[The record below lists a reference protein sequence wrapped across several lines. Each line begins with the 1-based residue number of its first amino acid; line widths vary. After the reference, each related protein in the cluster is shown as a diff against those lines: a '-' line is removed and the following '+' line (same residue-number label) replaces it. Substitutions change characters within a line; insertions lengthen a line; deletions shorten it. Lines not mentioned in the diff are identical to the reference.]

1 MAADVEVIRCA
12 AMVVHNVMED
22 GCFFILKDGVR
33 KMGKT
38 AVIFPGQGAQYVGM
52 AKDFYDSFEDSKKVF
67 DEADDVLDIELK
79 KICFEEND
87 DINKTEYTQPAMVAA
102 EVAIYEHLKNAGLK
116 ADVFAGL
123 SLGEYSALVAAGA
136 MTLADGIKT
145 VRRRGILMQNEV
157 PLGMGGMAAVIA
169 MDADKIAEICENT
182 PGKVQIANYNCPG
195 QIVISG
201 EAEAVKAASAALA
214 EAGAKRVIPLNVSG
228 PFHSQM
234 LVPAGEKLYDFLQGV
249 DVAEGFAPY
258 YCNADAEEITDAAKV
273 KELLKRQVYSSVRW
287 QQTIENMIADGVD
300 TFIEVGPGKTLTGFM
315 KKINREVKSINIA
328 TVDDLAK
335 LEELNA

>member
-1 MAADVEVIRCA
+1 
-12 AMVVHNVMED
+12 
-22 GCFFILKDGVR
+22 
-33 KMGKT
+33 MGKT

-273 KELLKRQVYSSVRW
+273 KELLKRQVYSSVRG

>member
-1 MAADVEVIRCA
+1 MS
-12 AMVVHNVMED
+12 
-22 GCFFILKDGVR
+22 
-33 KMGKT
+33 KT
-38 AVIFPGQGAQYVGM
+38 VWMFPGQGAQKAGM
-52 AKDFYDSFEDSKKVF
+52 AKDFYDNFEDSKKVF
-67 DEADDVLDIELK
+67 DEADEVLDIELK

-102 EVAIYEHLKNAGLK
+102 EVAIYEHLKN
-116 ADVFAGL
+116 
-123 SLGEYSALVAAGA
+123 GEYSALVAAGA

-234 LVPAGEKLYDFLQGV
+234 LVPAGEKLYDFLQGI
-249 DVAEGFAPY
+249 DVAEDFAPY
-258 YCNADAEEITDAAKV
+258 YCNADAEKITDASKV

>member
-1 MAADVEVIRCA
+1 
-12 AMVVHNVMED
+12 
-22 GCFFILKDGVR
+22 
-33 KMGKT
+33 MGKT

-169 MDADKIAEICENT
+169 MDADKIAKICENT

>member
-1 MAADVEVIRCA
+1 
-12 AMVVHNVMED
+12 
-22 GCFFILKDGVR
+22 
-33 KMGKT
+33 MGKT

-67 DEADDVLDIELK
+67 DEADEVLDIELK

-102 EVAIYEHLKNAGLK
+102 EVAIYEHLKNSGLK

-258 YCNADAEEITDAAKV
+258 YCNADAEEITDASKV

>member
-1 MAADVEVIRCA
+1 
-12 AMVVHNVMED
+12 
-22 GCFFILKDGVR
+22 
-33 KMGKT
+33 MGKT

-52 AKDFYDSFEDSKKVF
+52 AKDFYDNFEDSKKVF

-287 QQTIENMIADGVD
+287 QQTIENMVADGVD

>member
-1 MAADVEVIRCA
+1 
-12 AMVVHNVMED
+12 
-22 GCFFILKDGVR
+22 
-33 KMGKT
+33 MGKT

-328 TVDDLAK
+328 TVDD
-335 LEELNA
+335 

>member
-1 MAADVEVIRCA
+1 
-12 AMVVHNVMED
+12 
-22 GCFFILKDGVR
+22 
-33 KMGKT
+33 MGTT

>member
-1 MAADVEVIRCA
+1 
-12 AMVVHNVMED
+12 
-22 GCFFILKDGVR
+22 
-33 KMGKT
+33 MGKT

-136 MTLADGIKT
+136 MTFADGIKT

>member
-1 MAADVEVIRCA
+1 
-12 AMVVHNVMED
+12 
-22 GCFFILKDGVR
+22 
-33 KMGKT
+33 MGKT

-52 AKDFYDSFEDSKKVF
+52 AKDFYDNFEDSKNVF
-67 DEADDVLDIELK
+67 DEADEVLDIELK

-249 DVAEGFAPY
+249 EVAEGFAPY
-258 YCNADAEEITDAAKV
+258 YCNADAEEITDASKV

>member
-1 MAADVEVIRCA
+1 
-12 AMVVHNVMED
+12 
-22 GCFFILKDGVR
+22 
-33 KMGKT
+33 MGKT

-52 AKDFYDSFEDSKKVF
+52 AKDFYDNFEDSKKVF

-249 DVAEGFAPY
+249 DVAEGFAHY

>member
-1 MAADVEVIRCA
+1 
-12 AMVVHNVMED
+12 
-22 GCFFILKDGVR
+22 
-33 KMGKT
+33 MGKT

-234 LVPAGEKLYDFLQGV
+234 LVQAGEKLYDFLQGV
-249 DVAEGFAPY
+249 DIAEGFAPY

>member
-1 MAADVEVIRCA
+1 M
-12 AMVVHNVMED
+12 HN
-22 GCFFILKDGVR
+22 R
-33 KMGKT
+33 
-38 AVIFPGQGAQYVGM
+38 
-52 AKDFYDSFEDSKKVF
+52 
-67 DEADDVLDIELK
+67 
-79 KICFEEND
+79 
-87 DINKTEYTQPAMVAA
+87 
-102 EVAIYEHLKNAGLK
+102 
-116 ADVFAGL
+116 
-123 SLGEYSALVAAGA
+123 
-136 MTLADGIKT
+136 
-145 VRRRGILMQNEV
+145 
-157 PLGMGGMAAVIA
+157 
-169 MDADKIAEICENT
+169 
-182 PGKVQIANYNCPG
+182 PG

>member
-1 MAADVEVIRCA
+1 
-12 AMVVHNVMED
+12 
-22 GCFFILKDGVR
+22 
-33 KMGKT
+33 MGKT

-228 PFHSQM
+228 AFHSQM

>member
-1 MAADVEVIRCA
+1 
-12 AMVVHNVMED
+12 
-22 GCFFILKDGVR
+22 
-33 KMGKT
+33 MGKT

-87 DINKTEYTQPAMVAA
+87 DINKTENTQTDMVAA

>member
-1 MAADVEVIRCA
+1 
-12 AMVVHNVMED
+12 
-22 GCFFILKDGVR
+22 
-33 KMGKT
+33 MGKT

-300 TFIEVGPGKTLTGFM
+300 IFIEVGPGKTLTGFM

>member
-1 MAADVEVIRCA
+1 
-12 AMVVHNVMED
+12 
-22 GCFFILKDGVR
+22 
-33 KMGKT
+33 MGKT

-87 DINKTEYTQPAMVAA
+87 DVNKTEYTQPAMVAA

>member
-1 MAADVEVIRCA
+1 
-12 AMVVHNVMED
+12 
-22 GCFFILKDGVR
+22 
-33 KMGKT
+33 MGKT

-52 AKDFYDSFEDSKKVF
+52 AKDFYDNFEDSKNVF
-67 DEADDVLDIELK
+67 DEADEVLDIELK

>member
-1 MAADVEVIRCA
+1 
-12 AMVVHNVMED
+12 
-22 GCFFILKDGVR
+22 
-33 KMGKT
+33 MGKT

-157 PLGMGGMAAVIA
+157 ALGMGGMAAVIA

>member
-1 MAADVEVIRCA
+1 
-12 AMVVHNVMED
+12 
-22 GCFFILKDGVR
+22 
-33 KMGKT
+33 MGKT

-182 PGKVQIANYNCPG
+182 LGKVQIANYNCPG

>member
-1 MAADVEVIRCA
+1 
-12 AMVVHNVMED
+12 
-22 GCFFILKDGVR
+22 
-33 KMGKT
+33 MGKT

-300 TFIEVGPGKTLTGFM
+300 TFIEVGPVNTLTGFM

>member
-1 MAADVEVIRCA
+1 
-12 AMVVHNVMED
+12 
-22 GCFFILKDGVR
+22 
-33 KMGKT
+33 MGKT

-52 AKDFYDSFEDSKKVF
+52 AKDFYDNFEDSKNVF
-67 DEADDVLDIELK
+67 DEADEVLDIELK

-234 LVPAGEKLYDFLQGV
+234 LVPAGEKLYDFLQGI
-249 DVAEGFAPY
+249 DVAEDFVPY
-258 YCNADAEEITDAAKV
+258 YCNADAEEITDASKV

>member
-1 MAADVEVIRCA
+1 
-12 AMVVHNVMED
+12 
-22 GCFFILKDGVR
+22 
-33 KMGKT
+33 MGKT

-52 AKDFYDSFEDSKKVF
+52 AKDFYDNFEDSKKVF

-258 YCNADAEEITDAAKV
+258 YCNADAEEITDAANV

>member
-1 MAADVEVIRCA
+1 
-12 AMVVHNVMED
+12 
-22 GCFFILKDGVR
+22 
-33 KMGKT
+33 MGKT

-102 EVAIYEHLKNAGLK
+102 EVAIYDHLKNAGLK

-169 MDADKIAEICENT
+169 MDADKIAEICDNT

-315 KKINREVKSINIA
+315 KKINREVKSIN
-328 TVDDLAK
+328 VDDLAK

>member
-1 MAADVEVIRCA
+1 
-12 AMVVHNVMED
+12 
-22 GCFFILKDGVR
+22 
-33 KMGKT
+33 MGKT

-52 AKDFYDSFEDSKKVF
+52 AKDFYDNFEDSTKVI

>member
-1 MAADVEVIRCA
+1 
-12 AMVVHNVMED
+12 
-22 GCFFILKDGVR
+22 
-33 KMGKT
+33 MGKT

-52 AKDFYDSFEDSKKVF
+52 AKDFHDSFEDSKKVF

-201 EAEAVKAASAALA
+201 EVEAVKAASAALA

>member
-1 MAADVEVIRCA
+1 MYECKSITNIIKAVKE
-12 AMVVHNVMED
+12 
-22 GCFFILKDGVR
+22 
-33 KMGKT
+33 MGKT

-52 AKDFYDSFEDSKKVF
+52 AKDFYDSFDDSKKVF

-136 MTLADGIKT
+136 MTLTDGIKT

-234 LVPAGEKLYDFLQGV
+234 LVPAGEKLYDFLQDI

-328 TVDDLAK
+328 TIDDLAK

>member
-1 MAADVEVIRCA
+1 
-12 AMVVHNVMED
+12 
-22 GCFFILKDGVR
+22 
-33 KMGKT
+33 MGKT

-52 AKDFYDSFEDSKKVF
+52 AKDFYVSFEDSKKVF

-182 PGKVQIANYNCPG
+182 LGKVQIANYNCPG

>member
-1 MAADVEVIRCA
+1 
-12 AMVVHNVMED
+12 
-22 GCFFILKDGVR
+22 
-33 KMGKT
+33 MGKT

-102 EVAIYEHLKNAGLK
+102 EVVIYEHLKNAGLK

>member
-1 MAADVEVIRCA
+1 
-12 AMVVHNVMED
+12 
-22 GCFFILKDGVR
+22 
-33 KMGKT
+33 MGKT

-234 LVPAGEKLYDFLQGV
+234 LVPAGEKLYDFLQGL

>member
-1 MAADVEVIRCA
+1 
-12 AMVVHNVMED
+12 
-22 GCFFILKDGVR
+22 
-33 KMGKT
+33 MGKT

-102 EVAIYEHLKNAGLK
+102 EVAIYEHLNNSGLK

>member
-1 MAADVEVIRCA
+1 MS
-12 AMVVHNVMED
+12 
-22 GCFFILKDGVR
+22 
-33 KMGKT
+33 KT

-52 AKDFYDSFEDSKKVF
+52 AKDFYDNFEDSKKVF
-67 DEADDVLDIELK
+67 DEADEVLDIELK

-234 LVPAGEKLYDFLQGV
+234 LVPAGEKLYDFLQGI
-249 DVAEGFAPY
+249 DIAEGFAPY
-258 YCNADAEEITDAAKV
+258 YCNADAEEITDASKV

>member
-1 MAADVEVIRCA
+1 MMYECKSITNIIKAVKE
-12 AMVVHNVMED
+12 
-22 GCFFILKDGVR
+22 
-33 KMGKT
+33 MGKT
-38 AVIFPGQGAQYVGM
+38 AVIFPGQGAQNVGM
-52 AKDFYDSFEDSKKVF
+52 AKDFYDNFEDSKKVF

-123 SLGEYSALVAAGA
+123 SLGEYRALVAAGA

-182 PGKVQIANYNCPG
+182 PGKVQIANYNCSG

-258 YCNADAEEITDAAKV
+258 YCNADAEEIIDAAKV

>member
-1 MAADVEVIRCA
+1 
-12 AMVVHNVMED
+12 
-22 GCFFILKDGVR
+22 
-33 KMGKT
+33 MGKT

-102 EVAIYEHLKNAGLK
+102 EIAIYDHLKNAGLK

-169 MDADKIAEICENT
+169 MDADKIAEICDNT